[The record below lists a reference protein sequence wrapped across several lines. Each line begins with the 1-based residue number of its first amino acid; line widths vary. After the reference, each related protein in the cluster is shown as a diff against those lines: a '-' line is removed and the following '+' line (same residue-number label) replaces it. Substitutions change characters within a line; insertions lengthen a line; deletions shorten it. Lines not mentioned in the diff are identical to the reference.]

1 MGRPKGARNKITK
14 DLRAMVLGALD
25 DAGGQQYLKEQAG
38 TNPAAFLTLVGKCL
52 PKEITGAD
60 GSPLLPGRIEIIA
73 VAAK

>member
-1 MGRPKGARNKITK
+1 MPNKITS

-25 DAGGQQYLKEQAG
+25 DAGGREYLKEQAS
-38 TNPAAFLTLVGKCL
+38 TNPSAFMALVGKCL

-60 GSPLLPGRIEIIA
+60 GSPLLPDRIEIIA